1 MLTRATF
8 LSPVSSYAA
17 ESTKVRHLFILY
29 LLVVFLLIFRDR
41 DIEI

>member
-17 ESTKVRHLFILY
+17 ESTKVG
-29 LLVVFLLIFRDR
+29 IFSYFTCY
-41 DIEI
+41 